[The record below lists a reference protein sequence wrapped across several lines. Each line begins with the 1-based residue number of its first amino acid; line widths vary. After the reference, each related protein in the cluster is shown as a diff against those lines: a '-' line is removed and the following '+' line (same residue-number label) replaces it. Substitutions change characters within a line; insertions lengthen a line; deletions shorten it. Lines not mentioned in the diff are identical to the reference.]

1 MIEVVQMYGRQSR
14 RDISG
19 TVRPANPNEPEPT
32 DQSKPSRYDILLA
45 SIPIVMLGAATVGH
59 LAPVPL
65 WASLSLGALAS
76 VPMVVDGVALNP
88 PT

>member
-1 MIEVVQMYGRQSR
+1 MSGRQSR
-14 RDISG
+14 RDIPE
-19 TVRPANPNEPEPT
+19 TVRPADPYETEQIDP
-32 DQSKPSRYDILLA
+32 SKLSRYDVLLA
-45 SIPIVMLGAATVGH
+45 LIPIVMLCAAIIGH
-59 LAPVPL
+59 LVQVPL

>member
-1 MIEVVQMYGRQSR
+1 MSGRQPRSE
-14 RDISG
+14 IPG
-19 TVRPANPNEPEPT
+19 TVRPADRDGIEPIDPSEL
-32 DQSKPSRYDILLA
+32 SRYDVLLA
-45 SIPIVMLGAATVGH
+45 LIPMVMLCAAIVGH

-88 PT
+88 PA